1 MPQTNIEAARR
12 RARLLG
18 VTVRPSTRK
27 HKKLDVYDDTGRKIS
42 SIGDLRYSDYLQ
54 HKDAERRRLYKLR
67 HVGNR
72 HKKGTPG
79 YYADQI
85 LW

>member
-1 MPQTNIEAARR
+1 MPQTNLEAARK
-12 RARLLG
+12 RARSLG
-18 VTVRPSTRK
+18 VTVRPSARK
-27 HKKLDVYDDTGRKIS
+27 HKKLDVYNGTGRKIS

-67 HVGNR
+67 HEKYR
-72 HKKGTPG
+72 KIKGSAS

>member
-1 MPQTNIEAARR
+1 MPQTDLEAARR
-12 RARLLG
+12 RARALG
-18 VTVRPSTRK
+18 VTVRPSTQK
-27 HKKLDVYDDTGRKIS
+27 NKKLDVYDDTGRKIS
-42 SIGDLRYSDYLQ
+42 SIGDKRYSDYLQ

-67 HVGNR
+67 HEKYR
-72 HKKGTPG
+72 KIKGSAS